1 MRLYNAKHIMNI
13 LVVVAHPDDPEFF
26 CGGTIAKW
34 CAEGHSVRY
43 VLVTG
48 GQKGSDVPSM
58 TPERLVALRQVEQIE
73 AAKALGVSDV
83 TFLAYVDGELAN
95 TLALQ
100 KDIAREIRRH
110 SADILVTTDPQTLH
124 YGALRVNHNDHR
136 VMGMAVCDA
145 VFPAANNRMYFPE
158 LLADGFQMYPPK
170 EIYFAGPVAP
180 NLIVDIT
187 AYVPR
192 KIEAIKKHVSQ
203 VKEPDKVDAR
213 MQQGLL
219 RITPQGKTY
228 FAESFRRVSL

>member
-1 MRLYNAKHIMNI
+1 MNI
-13 LVVVAHPDDPEFF
+13 LVIVAHPDDPEFF
-26 CGGTIAKW
+26 CGGTVAKW

-48 GQKGSDVPSM
+48 GQKGSDVPDM
-58 TPERLVALRQVEQIE
+58 TPECLVALRRVEQVE
-73 AAKALGVSDV
+73 AASMLGVTDV
-83 TFLAYVDGELAN
+83 SFLSYIDGELAN
-95 TLALQ
+95 TLGLQ
-100 KDIAREIRRH
+100 QELARAIRHHTPDII
-110 SADILVTTDPQTLH
+110 ITTDPQTLH

-136 VMGMAVCDA
+136 IMGMAVCDA

-158 LLADGFQMYPPK
+158 LLAKGFAMHPPK

-180 NLIVDIT
+180 NLIVDISD
-187 AYVPR
+187 YVPR

-203 VKEPDKVDAR
+203 VKAPDKIDAR

-228 FAESFRRVSL
+228 FTESFRRVSL

>member
-1 MRLYNAKHIMNI
+1 MNI
-13 LVVVAHPDDPEFF
+13 LVIVAHPDDPEFF
-26 CGGTIAKW
+26 CGGTIAKF

-48 GQKGSDVPSM
+48 GQKGTDVPDM
-58 TPERLVALRQVEQIE
+58 TAERLVAIRKVEQVE
-73 AAKALGVSDV
+73 AAKALGVNDV
-83 TFLAYVDGELAN
+83 AFLDYVDGELAN

-100 KDIAREIRRH
+100 RDIAREIRRH
-110 SADILVTTDPQTLH
+110 KADILMTTDPQTLH

-136 VMGMAVCDA
+136 IMGMAVCDA

-158 LLADGFQMYPPK
+158 LLAEGFAMYQPK
-170 EIYFAGPVAP
+170 ELYFAGSTAP
-180 NLIVDIT
+180 NLMVDVSEYI
-187 AYVPR
+187 PR

-203 VKEPDKVDAR
+203 VKEPDKIDAR

-228 FAESFRRVSL
+228 FAESFRRISL